1 MALMPPHRW
10 LCRCLAPDGLCPTAE
25 LTSTLDAPDFAWEPL
40 LVLAHRHFI
49 AAPWYAALQRRGLLE
64 RLPVE
69 MNAHLAAVY
78 TLSLERNRILRRELL
93 HAARALNAL
102 GIEPLL
108 LKGAL
113 ALLPD
118 QPPEIA
124 ARLMGDLDVLLP
136 ANRLADSQNALKALG
151 YYDPHEGDDQYR
163 THHHVPP
170 LVHRNHGV
178 KFELHHAVLGRSQ
191 DAALPAA
198 EMWRDSQ
205 RIPFKDTLVRSPAL
219 THRVL
224 HNLLHTLLQDHRAEW
239 GMLELRQL
247 LDLVQFRAS
256 GDETI
261 DWPLI
266 RARFT
271 ALGQGAALEACL
283 RVARDGFGQLLPD
296 GTPSSLAAA
305 WLKGKFE
312 FGIQHPAAGRWFYW
326 QMRLK
331 RLPKR
336 LVTPAWY
343 PAKFREWR
351 QGQPL

>member
-1 MALMPPHRW
+1 MSMIPHRW

-25 LTSTLDAPDFAWEPL
+25 LTSTLDAPNFAWEPL

-69 MNAHLAAVY
+69 IGEHLAAIY
-78 TLSLERNRILRRELL
+78 TLSLERNRLLHRELM
-93 HAARALNAL
+93 RMVRVLNAL

-118 QPPEIA
+118 QPPEVA
-124 ARLMGDLDVLLP
+124 ARLMGDLDVLAPTDAVSAAHQALQDQWGYRP
-136 ANRLADSQNALKALG
+136 AYPDWRFAN
-151 YYDPHEGDDQYR
+151 
-163 THHHVPP
+163 HHHVSP
-170 LVHRNHGV
+170 LIHADHGV
-178 KFELHHAVLGRSQ
+178 KIELHRTILGGAW
-191 DAALPAA
+191 DAALPT
-198 EMWRDSQ
+198 EEVWRDSQ
-205 RIPFKDTLVRSPAL
+205 RLVWEGVIVRTPSH

-224 HNLLHTLLQDHRAEW
+224 HNLLHTLLQDGRAER
-239 GMLELRQL
+239 GLLELRQL

-256 GDETI
+256 GDQTI

-271 ALGQGAALEACL
+271 TLGQGAVLEAYL
-283 RVARDGFGQLLPD
+283 RVARDGFGQPLPD
-296 GTPSSLAAA
+296 GTPSSLSAA

-312 FGIQHPAAGRWFYW
+312 FGIRHPAAGRWFYW

-336 LVTPAWY
+336 LATPAWY
-343 PAKFREWR
+343 PAKFRAWR
-351 QGQPL
+351 QGRPL